1 MVRIL
6 NNVKTFFSNHIY
18 LKKLVIGLLLFITLW
33 VSYDILVP
41 LGQYMNDSDNT
52 IRTVM
57 IIVVGICL
65 CVGIYKKARGTLTTS
80 TLITLILIAGFALRA
95 GYAFYTQGSTRQH
108 DVEMYS
114 SGELNIN
121 GQGHFAYIYRIY
133 STWTLPDSYKW
144 QFYHPPLWHFSV
156 ALWMHIY
163 GVFHQGASVADL
175 FNAGMILSS
184 FVGCL
189 TLYFFKE
196 LIFRLSKNE
205 KVNIIAIFILAFH
218 PQFFIMAGWMN
229 NEGLSLMFAVMALL
243 YGIKFHQER
252 GWVNII
258 LCAIAIGCGMMS
270 KFSSAL
276 IALPLAIIFIY
287 DLVLDIKNKKTKTI
301 LLQALTFI
309 VIAAVLGLWYIVRN
323 IMKFGIESISVPAIS
338 TTSSLSVISYSYFE
352 RFVLMPFWKIGEG
365 IFCILRPNSA
375 GYQDYNIWMYTL
387 KCSVFGEYSY
397 WGGALFAVILYATNV
412 ILCVFSLFAIIYVF
426 IKEFKSEERFM
437 NIIMLVIHLMS
448 IISYVYFQVKY
459 PVTCTEDFR
468 YMTLILLPGAYFIGK
483 YLSRE
488 TDKVWVKRINIGLL
502 IVIGIFALSSV
513 CFYCTA
519 R

>member
-1 MVRIL
+1 MEKIV
-6 NNVKTFFSNHIY
+6 NNIKTFLSNHIY
-18 LKKLVIGLLLFITLW
+18 LRKLIIGFLLFIIIW

-57 IIVVGICL
+57 IVIVGTCL
-65 CVGIYKKARGTLTTS
+65 CIGIYKKAKGSLS
-80 TLITLILIAGFALRA
+80 FNSLITLILIAGFALRI
-95 GYAFYTQGSTRQH
+95 GYAFYTQAATRQH

-114 SGELNIN
+114 SGSLNIN
-121 GQGHFAYIYRIY
+121 GQGHFAYIYKIY
-133 STWTLPDSYKW
+133 STWQLPDSYNW
-144 QFYHPPLWHFSV
+144 QFYHPPLWHFLV

-163 GVFHQGASVADL
+163 ELFHQGAPIADL

-196 LIFRLSKNE
+196 LIYRFSKNE
-205 KVNIIAIFILAFH
+205 KINTIALFILAFH

-229 NEGLSLMFAVMALL
+229 NEGLSLMFSVMALL

-252 GWVNII
+252 KWSNII
-258 LCAIAIGCGMMS
+258 LCAISLGLGMMS
-270 KFSSAL
+270 KYSSAL
-276 IALPLAIIFIY
+276 ISLPLAFIFIY
-287 DLVLDIKNKKTKTI
+287 DLVIDIKNKKTRTI
-301 LLQALTFI
+301 LLQGISFI
-309 VIAAVLGLWYIVRN
+309 TIAGLLGLWYIVRN
-323 IMKFGIESISVPAIS
+323 ITKFGIESISVPAIS
-338 TTSSLSVISYSYFE
+338 STSSLSVSAYSYFD
-352 RFVLMPFWKIGEG
+352 RFVLIPFWKIGEG
-365 IFCILRPNSA
+365 IFCILRPNSN
-375 GYQDYNIWMYTL
+375 GYIDYNIWMYTL

-397 WGGALFAVILYATNV
+397 WGGGMFAVILYASNV
-412 ILCVFSLFAIIYVF
+412 ILCIFSLFAIIYVF
-426 IKEFKSEERFM
+426 IKEFKTEERFN
-437 NIIMLVIHLMS
+437 NIILLIIHLMS
-448 IISYVYFQVKY
+448 ILSYIYFQIKY

-468 YMTLILLPGAYFIGK
+468 YMTLILLPGAYFISK

-488 TDKVWVKRINIGLL
+488 NDKKWVKRVNYSLL
-502 IVIGIFALSSV
+502 IVIGIFALSAV